1 LKTNKEYIAD
11 HLRDRNEL
19 IIKRERLN
27 FEIFDI
33 DEEIKEIDKFIEELN
48 EGEEDV

>member
-1 LKTNKEYIAD
+1 MKTNKEYIVD

-19 IIKRERLN
+19 IIKRELLN

-33 DEEIKEIDKFIEELN
+33 DEEIKEIDKFIDELN
-48 EGEEDV
+48 EGDENV